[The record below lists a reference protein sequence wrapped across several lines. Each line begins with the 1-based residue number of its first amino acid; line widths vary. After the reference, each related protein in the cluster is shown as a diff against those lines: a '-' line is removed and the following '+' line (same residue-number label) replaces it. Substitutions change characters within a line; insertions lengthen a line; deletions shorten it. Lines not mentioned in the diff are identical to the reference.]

1 MLLSGK
7 KGVITGAGTG
17 IGRACAVRFARE
29 GAGVALIDVSTDKL
43 SETRE
48 LIIKDIPAA
57 EVLCIEADVSDEDG
71 VIAAMD
77 RASAELGKLNFAMN
91 NAGVMMTRAPVGEVD
106 SAKWER
112 VVRINLFGAFYCAKY
127 EIQHMLKTGEPSSI
141 IFTSS
146 VGGLIGTPSASDY
159 VCSKHAVI
167 GLAKSIVCDYA
178 ERGIR
183 ANAIC
188 PGQIETPMWERV
200 SGEIINDKEAYAKQ
214 NRTQNPM
221 RRLGLPEEVA
231 AVAAFLA
238 SDESSHITGVAL
250 PVDGGHVATNA
261 TYFNWD

>member
-1 MLLSGK
+1 MLLRDK
-7 KGVITGAGTG
+7 KGVITGAGDG
-17 IGRACAVRFARE
+17 IGRACAIRFASE
-29 GAGVALIDVSTDKL
+29 GASVALIDISGDKL
-43 SETRE
+43 LETKA
-48 LIIKDIPAA
+48 LILKNTPSA
-57 EVLCIEADVSDEDG
+57 EVLCIEADVSNERS
-71 VIAAMD
+71 VEAAMTKII
-77 RASAELGKLNFAMN
+77 AEHGKMNFALN
-91 NAGVMMTRAPVGEVD
+91 NAGVMMTRAPVAEVD
-106 SAKWER
+106 SNEWER
-112 VVRINLFGAFYCAKY
+112 VVRINLFGAFYCAKH
-127 EIQHMLKTGEPSSI
+127 EIKHILDIGEPSSI

-167 GLAKSIVCDYA
+167 GLTKSIVCDYS
-178 ERGIR
+178 ENGIR

-200 SGEIINDKEAYAKQ
+200 SGDLLNDHEAYARH

-261 TYFNWD
+261 AYFDWN